1 MRIGSRRDGGMGM
14 GQRDLLLQDV
24 EELVASRR
32 DAAAFP
38 PALEER
44 YERETGPRRAR
55 FLATIAVRTA
65 LIYNLFL
72 VCEYLLAP
80 DTFVLATGLHMF
92 VVTPWILFVAH
103 ILPSVRS
110 ARWRETL
117 AASTS
122 LAIIAQILSIYCL
135 TASPFAARYIYFAPV
150 TFLAVVSVQR
160 LPVAYGVRLAAVVFL
175 LMASASQ
182 IRGGIPMEI
191 AIANTMTFACIAGAI
206 IDSSSLVWREQR
218 RLYLL
223 SVRDQ
228 LRAELSDSDANA
240 DALTG
245 LGNRRYLDKRA
256 RALWEA
262 APMQVAAIIFDADH
276 FKSFNDHYGHTR
288 GDTCLKRI
296 AACATAEL
304 RETSDVAIR
313 LGGEEFLLLLVDTDA
328 EVAEIVAERIRA
340 TIAALGI
347 PHEGNPCGVVTASF
361 GVASASTRNTSLAT
375 LIEAADAAL
384 YVAKSAGRNRTQR
397 HDMLRQPVAA

>member
-1 MRIGSRRDGGMGM
+1 MPQSAIR
-14 GQRDLLLQDV
+14 LQEV

-32 DAAAFP
+32 GATSFP

-44 YERETGPRRAR
+44 YERETGPRRSR
-55 FLATIAVRTA
+55 FLAKIALRSAV
-65 LIYNLFL
+65 IYNIFL

-80 DTFVLATGLHMF
+80 DMLVVSATLHLC

-103 ILPSVRS
+103 ALPSVQS
-110 ARWRETL
+110 PGWRESLATSVTL
-117 AASTS
+117 A
-122 LAIIAQILSIYCL
+122 IVAQILVVYCL
-135 TASPFAARYIYFAPV
+135 TTSPFAARYIYFAPV
-150 TFLAVVSVQR
+150 TFLTLASVQR
-160 LPVAYGVRLAAVVFL
+160 LPTVYGFRLAAVVFL
-175 LMASASQ
+175 MMAVASQ
-182 IRGGIPMEI
+182 VRGGMQVEI
-191 AIANTMTFACIAGAI
+191 AVTNAMTFACIAGAI
-206 IDSSSLVWREQR
+206 INSNALVQREQR

-256 RALWEA
+256 RALWTA
-262 APMQVAAIIFDADH
+262 APTQVSAIIFDADH
-276 FKSFNDHYGHTR
+276 FKSFNDAYGHTR

-313 LGGEEFLLLLVDTDA
+313 LGGEEFLLLLVETDV

-347 PHEGNPCGVVTASF
+347 PHEGNPAGVVTASF
-361 GVASASTRNTSLAT
+361 GVASASTRAAT
-375 LIEAADAAL
+375 LEQVIEAADAAL

-397 HDMLRQPVAA
+397 HDMLRQAAAA

>member
-1 MRIGSRRDGGMGM
+1 M

-24 EELVASRR
+24 EEVVASRR

-72 VCEYLLAP
+72 ICEYVLAP
-80 DTFVLATGLHMF
+80 DTFVLATGLHAF

-103 ILPSVRS
+103 TLPSVHT
-110 ARWRETL
+110 ARWREML
-117 AASTS
+117 AASIAF
-122 LAIIAQILSIYCL
+122 AIVAQVLTIYCL
-135 TASPFAARYIYFAPV
+135 TTSPFAGRYIYFAPV
-150 TFLAVVSVQR
+150 AFLTIASVQR
-160 LPVAYGVRLAAVVFL
+160 LPAVHGMRLAALVFI
-175 LMASASQ
+175 MSAVASQ
-182 IRGGIPMEI
+182 LRGGMPAEI
-191 AIANTMTFACIAGAI
+191 ALANGMTFACIAGCI
-206 IDSSSLVWREQR
+206 INSASLVWREQR

-256 RALWEA
+256 RALWAA

-276 FKSFNDHYGHTR
+276 FKSFNDSYGHTR
-288 GDTCLKRI
+288 GDACLKRI

-397 HDMLRQPVAA
+397 HDMLRQPAAA

>member
-1 MRIGSRRDGGMGM
+1 M
-14 GQRDLLLQDV
+14 GQQGLLLQDV

-55 FLATIAVRTA
+55 FLATIALRTA

-72 VCEYLLAP
+72 ICEYLLAP
-80 DTFVLATGLHMF
+80 DVFLLATILHLL
-92 VVTPWILFVAH
+92 VVTPWILIVAH
-103 ILPSVRS
+103 VLPSIRA
-110 ARWRETL
+110 ARWREIL
-117 AASTS
+117 AASITVAIVAQV
-122 LAIIAQILSIYCL
+122 LAIYCL
-135 TASPFAARYIYFAPV
+135 TDSSFATRYIYFAPV
-150 TFLAVVSVQR
+150 AFLTIASVQR
-160 LPVAYGVRLAAVVFL
+160 LPAVYGVRLAALVFL
-175 LMASASQ
+175 MVAAASQ
-182 IRGGIPMEI
+182 VRGGMPAEI
-191 AIANTMTFACIAGAI
+191 ALANGMTFACIAGSI
-206 IDSSSLVWREQR
+206 INSASLVWREQR

-276 FKSFNDHYGHTR
+276 FKSFNDRYGHTR

-347 PHEGNPCGVVTASF
+347 PHEGNPCGVVTSSF
-361 GVASASTRNTSLAT
+361 GVASASTRGAT
-375 LIEAADAAL
+375 LESLIEAADAAL

-397 HDMLRQPVAA
+397 HDMLRQPAAA

>member
-1 MRIGSRRDGGMGM
+1 M
-14 GQRDLLLQDV
+14 GQRGLLLQDV
-24 EELVASRR
+24 EELVAARR
-32 DAAAFP
+32 EAAAFP

-55 FLATIAVRTA
+55 FLVKTTVRAA
-65 LIYNLFL
+65 LIYNLFI

-80 DTFVLATGLHMF
+80 DTFLLATALHLL
-92 VVTPWILFVAH
+92 VVTPWMLFVAH
-103 ILPSVRS
+103 VMPSVS
-110 ARWRETL
+110 SPRWREGL
-117 AASTS
+117 AAS
-122 LAIIAQILSIYCL
+122 IAVAMAAQVLTIYCL
-135 TASPFAARYIYFAPV
+135 TTSPYVARYIYFVPV
-150 TFLAVVSVQR
+150 IFLSVASIQR
-160 LPVAYGVRLAAVVFL
+160 MPVRTGFRLAATIFLMIAFASNLRGETPAPIMVVN
-175 LMASASQ
+175 AV
-182 IRGGIPMEI
+182 
-191 AIANTMTFACIAGAI
+191 TYACIAGVI
-206 IDSSSLVWREQR
+206 VNSNYLVWREQR

-228 LRAELSDSDANA
+228 LRAEMSDSDANV

-276 FKSFNDHYGHTR
+276 FKSFNDRYGHTR

-361 GVASASTRNTSLAT
+361 GVSSAATRSAT
-375 LIEAADAAL
+375 LEGLIEAADAAL

-397 HDMLRQPVAA
+397 HDMLRQPAAA

>member
-1 MRIGSRRDGGMGM
+1 MPQSAIS
-14 GQRDLLLQDV
+14 LAEV

-32 DAAAFP
+32 GASSFP

-44 YERETGPRRAR
+44 YERETAPRRAR
-55 FLATIAVRTA
+55 FLVKTTLRTA

-72 VCEYLLAP
+72 ICEYLLAP
-80 DTFVLATGLHMF
+80 DTFMLATALHLL
-92 VVTPWILFVAH
+92 VVTPWMLLVAH
-103 ILPSVRS
+103 LLPSIVS
-110 ARWRETL
+110 AKWREGL
-117 AASTS
+117 AASIAVAMVAQVLTIYTITTS
-122 LAIIAQILSIYCL
+122 A
-135 TASPFAARYIYFAPV
+135 FAARYIYFAPMI
-150 TFLAVVSVQR
+150 FLSVASIQRMRVV
-160 LPVAYGVRLAAVVFL
+160 YGFRLAAVIFL
-175 LMASASQ
+175 MMAVASYL
-182 IRGGIPMEI
+182 RDATPPEI
-191 AIANTMTFACIAGAI
+191 AIVNAMTFACIAGVI
-206 IDSSSLVWREQR
+206 VNSNHHVWREQR

-228 LRAELSDSDANA
+228 LRAEMSDSDANA

-245 LGNRRYLDKRA
+245 LGNRRYLDRRA
-256 RALWEA
+256 RALWSA
-262 APMQVAAIIFDADH
+262 APLQVAAIIFDADH
-276 FKSFNDHYGHTR
+276 FKSFNDNYGHSR

-347 PHEGNPCGVVTASF
+347 PHEGNPRGVVTASF
-361 GVASASTRNTSLAT
+361 GVASASTRAGTLEE
-375 LIEAADAAL
+375 LIEAADSAL

-397 HDMLRQPVAA
+397 HDMLRQTVAA

>member
-1 MRIGSRRDGGMGM
+1 MPQSAIT
-14 GQRDLLLQDV
+14 LQEV

-32 DAAAFP
+32 GAASFP
-38 PALEER
+38 PALEAR
-44 YERETGPRRAR
+44 YERESGPRRAR
-55 FLATIAVRTA
+55 FLARIALRSAV
-65 LIYNLFL
+65 IYNLFL

-80 DTFVLATGLHMF
+80 DMFMVAAILHLC
-92 VVTPWILFVAH
+92 VVTPWMLFVAH
-103 ILPSVRS
+103 VLPSVS
-110 ARWRETL
+110 SPKWRESLATSITL
-117 AASTS
+117 A
-122 LAIIAQILSIYCL
+122 IVAQILVIYCL
-135 TASPFAARYIYFAPV
+135 TTSPFAARYIYFAPV
-150 TFLAVVSVQR
+150 TFLTLTSVQR
-160 LPVAYGVRLAAVVFL
+160 LPVVYGFRLAAAVFL
-175 LMASASQ
+175 MMAAANQ
-182 IRGGIPMEI
+182 LRGGMQFEI
-191 AIANTMTFACIAGAI
+191 ALANAMTFACIAGAI
-206 IDSSSLVWREQR
+206 INSNSLVSREQR

-256 RALWEA
+256 RALWAA

-276 FKSFNDHYGHTR
+276 FKSFNDAYGHTR

-304 RETSDVAIR
+304 RESSDVAIR

-347 PHEGNPCGVVTASF
+347 PHEGNPNGVVTSSF
-361 GVASASTRNTSLAT
+361 GVASVSTRAAT
-375 LIEAADAAL
+375 LEQLVEAADAAL

-397 HDMLRQPVAA
+397 HDMLRHPVAA